1 MKQNKI
7 ELTRGKIN
15 LFFENYE
22 NIIEKNNKIQVSEFL
37 KKIQLEPKT
46 ELAKLEETLSHIK
59 KKNEGVTVEN
69 FKEIYNMILRTNADI
84 R

>member
-1 MKQNKI
+1 MKQSKI
-7 ELTRGKIN
+7 EMTRDKIN

-22 NIIEKNNKIQVSEFL
+22 KIIEKNNKIQVTEFL

-46 ELAKLEETLSHIK
+46 ELSKLEDTLSHIK